1 MIKAWRD
8 IAIPHQDVLRGTF
21 KQSEFAADL
30 SRVHTGDAS
39 EEYQNPVMFF
49 QRTFITE
56 GMRLLL
62 DSVIQRLSGN
72 GGDPVIQL
80 QTAFGGGKTH
90 TMLAVYHLAKG
101 ETPLSELQGIPP
113 IIDKAGVTSLPK
125 AKAVVIDGNQLSP
138 GSPRTRDGI
147 TVNTLWGELA
157 WQLGGANGYE
167 QVKQADVSGTSP
179 GKEDLIKLLKQYA
192 PCVIL
197 VDELVAY
204 IRQFEPG
211 KTYTGGSYDSN
222 ISFIQALTE
231 ALKAV
236 PNALMLVSLPDSNR
250 EAGSQNGIN
259 VLKTL
264 EHFFGRI
271 QALWKPVAAE
281 EAFEIVRRRLFTSI
295 TDQASMEE
303 TCRTFAD
310 YYIANKNDFP
320 NETQEAHYYDRLK
333 QAYPIHPEIFDRLY
347 EDWSSLDNFQRTRGV
362 LKLMAKV
369 IHKLWIDDNKDPL
382 IMPGNLP
389 LYDAD
394 VRNETIYYLP
404 QGWDPVLERD
414 IDGSRSETAH
424 IEKNEARFGQL
435 QACKKLAR
443 TIFFGSA
450 PHAVALHSA
459 RTSRG
464 IEYNRIL
471 LGSVQPDQV
480 IGVFKDAMNRL
491 VDKLHYLSNAD
502 NKLFWFDTRPNL
514 RREMEDRKRR
524 FNDKDDVVPVIKD
537 QLQRLLSN
545 GCFDGIHIFTRSDDI
560 PDDYSLRLVILP
572 PDAYYLRSGGC
583 FAIVGA
589 PNSDGAKK
597 ILTTRGEQPRLKQN
611 RLIFLAADG
620 EVIGRLKDQVLTLLA
635 WDSILKDIQTLKLN
649 LDQYQSRQAKTGFED
664 AKKSL
669 DRIVKETYK
678 WILVPEQDKVPGDKF
693 EPFSINPSVPSIV
706 EEIERILK
714 ENEHLI
720 TQWAPIHLHNLLKR
734 WFWKDDVK
742 EVRAKDIWHSTCCYL
757 YLPRLKNENTF
768 SNAINAGAES
778 RDFFGL
784 AYGKDGDD
792 YVGFSYGKPM
802 TPVFDSSLL
811 LVDPLWAAEYQSQ
824 KTVIVDPPV
833 EPPTEP
839 GTGGT
844 GTGGITGGGT
854 TPPGGGSSGT
864 TPPTPKPVQY
874 KKRFYGR
881 VNLKPTRAKADFAT
895 IVEEIVLH
903 LINSPTVTASIKIE
917 IEADCL
923 EGFDEATQRTIK
935 ENCNTLKFDLSEFE

>member
-101 ETPLSELQGIPP
+101 DTPLSELQGIPP

-138 GSPRTRDGI
+138 GSPRSRDGI

-167 QVKQADVSGTSP
+167 QVKQADLSGTSP

-211 KTYTGGSYDSN
+211 KTFTGGSYDSN

-259 VLKTL
+259 VLRTL

-295 TDQASMEE
+295 TDQTAMEE

-320 NETQEAHYYDRLK
+320 NETQEVHYYERLK

-480 IGVFKDAMNRL
+480 IGIFKDAMNRL

-502 NKLFWFDTRPNL
+502 SKLFWFDTRPNL

-524 FNDKDDVVPVIKD
+524 FNYKDDVVPVIKD

-572 PDAYYLRSGGC
+572 PDAYYLRSGGS
-583 FAIVGA
+583 FAVGGT

-597 ILTTRGEQPRLKQN
+597 ILTNRGEQPRLKQN

-620 EVIGRLKDQVLTLLA
+620 DVIGRLKDQVLTLLA
-635 WDSILKDIQTLKLN
+635 WDSILKDIQMLKLN
-649 LDQYQSRQAKTGFED
+649 LDVYQTRQAKAGKDD
-664 AKKSL
+664 AEKA
-669 DRIVKETYK
+669 VKHLIRDTYR
-678 WILVPEQDKVPGDKF
+678 WLLIPDQGNAPGDRF
-693 EPFSINPSVPSIV
+693 EALSINAAAQNLTAEV
-706 EEIERILK
+706 EKVLK

-720 TQWAPIHLHNLLKR
+720 TGWAPIHLSNLLKK
-734 WFWKDDVK
+734 WFWKDGTHHMKAQDV
-742 EVRAKDIWHSTCCYL
+742 WHSMCCYL
-757 YLPRLKNENTF
+757 YMPRLS
-768 SNAINAGAES
+768 SNSVFQAAISAGASSHE
-778 RDFFGL
+778 FFGF
-784 AYGKDGDD
+784 AYGYDNDQ
-792 YVGFSYGKPM
+792 YVGFTFGNSTAPIY
-802 TPVFDSSLL
+802 DSSLL
-811 LVDPLWAAEYQSQ
+811 LIDPGIATEHKQ
-824 KTVIVDPPV
+824 KTTGT
-833 EPPTEP
+833 PTGGAGTGSTPGAGTGGQGTPGSQGGP
-839 GTGGT
+839 GTGV
-844 GTGGITGGGT
+844 T
-854 TPPGGGSSGT
+854 TPP
-864 TPPTPKPVQY
+864 PTQPKTRLHY
-874 KKRFYGR
+874 YGR
-881 VNLKPTRAKADFAT
+881 KELDATRAKTDFAT
-895 IVEEIVLH
+895 IIDEIVMH
-903 LINSPTVTASIKIE
+903 LIKKPMVSASIQIE
-917 IEADCL
+917 IKADNL

-935 ENCNTLKFDLSEFE
+935 ENSNTLKFDLSEFE

>member
-1 MIKAWRD
+1 MAIKAWRD
-8 IAIPHQDVLRGTF
+8 VAVPHQDVLKGTF

-101 ETPLSELQGIPP
+101 DTPLSELQGIPP
-113 IIDKAGVTSLPK
+113 IIDKAGITSLPK
-125 AKAVVIDGNQLSP
+125 AKVVVIDGNQLSP
-138 GSPRTRDGI
+138 GSPRSRDGI
-147 TVNTLWGELA
+147 IFNTLWGELA

-167 QVKQADVSGTSP
+167 QVKQADLSGTSP

-211 KTYTGGSYDSN
+211 KTFTGGSYDSN

-236 PNALMLVSLPDSNR
+236 PNVLMLVSLPDSNR

-259 VLKTL
+259 VLRTL

-295 TDQASMEE
+295 TDQTAMEE

-320 NETQEAHYYDRLK
+320 NETQEAHYYERLK

-480 IGVFKDAMNRL
+480 IGIFKDAMNRL

-502 NKLFWFDTRPNL
+502 SKLFWFDTRPNL

-572 PDAYYLRSGGC
+572 PDAYYLRSGGS
-583 FAIVGA
+583 FAVGGT

-597 ILTTRGEQPRLKQN
+597 ILTNRGEQPRLKQN

-620 EVIGRLKDQVLTLLA
+620 DVIGRLKDQVLTLLA
-635 WDSILKDIQTLKLN
+635 WDSILKDIQMLKLN
-649 LDQYQSRQAKTGFED
+649 LDVYQTRQAKAGKDD
-664 AKKSL
+664 AEKA
-669 DRIVKETYK
+669 VKHLIRDTYR
-678 WILVPEQDKVPGDKF
+678 WLLIPDQGNAPGDRF
-693 EPFSINPSVPSIV
+693 EALSINAAAQNLTAEV
-706 EEIERILK
+706 EKVLK

-720 TQWAPIHLHNLLKR
+720 TGWAPIHLSNLLKK
-734 WFWKDDVK
+734 WFWKDGTHHMKAQDV
-742 EVRAKDIWHSTCCYL
+742 WHSMCCYL
-757 YLPRLKNENTF
+757 YMPRLS
-768 SNAINAGAES
+768 SNSVFQAAISAGASSQE
-778 RDFFGL
+778 FFGF
-784 AYGKDGDD
+784 AYGYDNDQ
-792 YVGFSYGKPM
+792 YIGFTFGNSTAPIY
-802 TPVFDSSLL
+802 DSSLL
-811 LVDPLWAAEYQSQ
+811 LIDPGIAAEHKQ
-824 KTVIVDPPV
+824 KTAEGDTLVGKGDGSTPGAGTGGQGTPGSQGG
-833 EPPTEP
+833 P
-839 GTGGT
+839 GTGV
-844 GTGGITGGGT
+844 T
-854 TPPGGGSSGT
+854 TPP
-864 TPPTPKPVQY
+864 PTQPKTRLHY
-874 KKRFYGR
+874 YGR
-881 VNLKPTRAKADFAT
+881 KELDATRAKTDFAT
-895 IVEEIVLH
+895 IIDEIVMH
-903 LINSPTVTASIKIE
+903 LIKKPAVSASIQIE
-917 IEADCL
+917 IKADNL

-935 ENCNTLKFDLSEFE
+935 ENSNTLKFDLSEFE

>member
-8 IAIPHQDVLRGTF
+8 IAVPHQDVLKGTF

-56 GMRLLL
+56 GMSLLI
-62 DSVIQRLSGN
+62 DSVIQRLSGK

-101 ETPLSELQGIPP
+101 EAALSDLQGIPP
-113 IIDKAGVTSLPK
+113 IIDRAGITSLPP
-125 AKAVVIDGNQLSP
+125 ARVVVIDGNQLSP
-138 GSPRTRDGI
+138 GSPRLRDGI

-167 QVKQADVSGTSP
+167 QVKQADLSGTSP
-179 GKEDLIKLLKQYA
+179 GKEVLIPLLKQYA

-211 KTYTGGSYDSN
+211 KSYTGGSYDSN

-236 PNALMLVSLPDSNR
+236 PSAIMLASLPESDK
-250 EAGSQNGIN
+250 EAGSQIGIN

-264 EHFFGRI
+264 EGYFQRI
-271 QALWKPVAAE
+271 QALWKPVATE
-281 EAFEIVRRRLFTSI
+281 EAFEIVRRRLFANI
-295 TDQASMEE
+295 TDQKSLEE
-303 TCRTFAD
+303 TCRAYAD
-310 YYIANKNDFP
+310 FYIANKDDFP
-320 NETQEAHYYDRLK
+320 NETQEAHYYERLK

-362 LKLMAKV
+362 LKLMAKI

-382 IMPGNLP
+382 ITPGNLP

-394 VRNETIYYLP
+394 VRHEVIYYLP

-414 IDGSRSETAH
+414 IDGSRSETAQ

-450 PHAVALHSA
+450 PHAVALHAA

-464 IEYNRIL
+464 IEYKRIL
-471 LGSVQPDQV
+471 LGVVQPDQV
-480 IGVFKDAMNRL
+480 IGVFKDAMTRL

-524 FNDKDDVVPVIKD
+524 FSDKDDVVPVIKE
-537 QLQRLLSN
+537 QLQRLVNN

-572 PDAYYLRSGGC
+572 PDAYYLRSGGS
-583 FAIVGA
+583 FAIGGT
-589 PNSDGAKK
+589 PNSDGAKR
-597 ILTTRGEQPRLKQN
+597 ILTSRGEQPRLKQN

-620 EVIGRLKDQVLTLLA
+620 EVMGRLKDQVLILLA
-635 WDSILKDIQTLKLN
+635 WDSVLKDIQTVKLN

-664 AKKSL
+664 ARKSI
-669 DRIVKETYK
+669 DRLVKETYK

-693 EPFSINPSVPSIV
+693 EAFSINPSAANLVG
-706 EEIERILK
+706 EIERILS
-714 ENEHLI
+714 ENEQLI
-720 TQWAPIHLHNLLKR
+720 TQWAPIHLHKLLKR
-734 WFWKDDVK
+734 WFWKEDIQDLK
-742 EVRAKDIWHSTCCYL
+742 AKDIWHSTCCYL
-757 YLPRLKNENTF
+757 YLPRLKHENSF
-768 SNAINAGAES
+768 SNAVAAGAES

-784 AYGKDGDD
+784 AYGKECDQ
-792 YVGFSYGKPM
+792 YLGFSYGKAM

-811 LVDPLWAAEYQSQ
+811 LIEPLSAAEYQV
-824 KTVIVDPPV
+824 KKDAARTPYPN
-833 EPPTEP
+833 ETGAGEP

-844 GTGGITGGGT
+844 ADGGSEGVTPPDGGGGT
-854 TPPGGGSSGT
+854 RPIPE
-864 TPPTPKPVQY
+864 PVPY

-881 VNLKPTRAKADFAT
+881 IDLNPPRAKADFAT
-895 IVEEIVLH
+895 IVDEIVLH
-903 LINSPTVTASIKIE
+903 LINSPTVNANIKIE

-935 ENCNTLKFDLSEFE
+935 ENCNTLKFDLSEFED

>member
-1 MIKAWRD
+1 MAIKAWRD
-8 IAIPHQDVLRGTF
+8 VAVPHQDVLKGTF

-101 ETPLSELQGIPP
+101 DTPLSELQGIPP
-113 IIDKAGVTSLPK
+113 IIDKAGITSLPK
-125 AKAVVIDGNQLSP
+125 AKVVVIDGNQLSP
-138 GSPRTRDGI
+138 GSPRSRDGI
-147 TVNTLWGELA
+147 IVNTLWGELA

-167 QVKQADVSGTSP
+167 QVKQADLSGTSP

-211 KTYTGGSYDSN
+211 KTFTGGSYDSN

-259 VLKTL
+259 VLRTL

-295 TDQASMEE
+295 TDQTAMEE

-320 NETQEAHYYDRLK
+320 NETQEVHYYERLK

-480 IGVFKDAMNRL
+480 IGIFKDAMNRL

-502 NKLFWFDTRPNL
+502 SKLFWFDTRPNL

-572 PDAYYLRSGGC
+572 PDAYYLRSGGS
-583 FAIVGA
+583 FAVGGT

-597 ILTTRGEQPRLKQN
+597 ILTNRGEQPRLKQN

-620 EVIGRLKDQVLTLLA
+620 DVIGRLKDQVLTLLA
-635 WDSILKDIQTLKLN
+635 WDSILKDIQMLKLN
-649 LDQYQSRQAKTGFED
+649 LDVYQTRQAKAGKDD
-664 AKKSL
+664 AEKA
-669 DRIVKETYK
+669 VKHLIRDTYR
-678 WILVPEQDKVPGDKF
+678 WLLIPDQGNAPGDRF
-693 EPFSINPSVPSIV
+693 EALSINAAAQNLTAEV
-706 EEIERILK
+706 EKVLK

-720 TQWAPIHLHNLLKR
+720 TGWAPIHLSNLLKK
-734 WFWKDDVK
+734 WFWKDGTHHMKAQDV
-742 EVRAKDIWHSTCCYL
+742 WHSMCCYL
-757 YLPRLKNENTF
+757 YMPRLS
-768 SNAINAGAES
+768 SNSVFQAAISAGASSQE
-778 RDFFGL
+778 FFGF
-784 AYGKDGDD
+784 AYGYDNDQ
-792 YVGFSYGKPM
+792 YIGFTFGNSTAPIY
-802 TPVFDSSLL
+802 DSSLL
-811 LVDPLWAAEYQSQ
+811 LIDPGIAAEHKQ
-824 KTVIVDPPV
+824 KTAEGDTLVGKGDGSTPGAGTGGQGTPGSQGG
-833 EPPTEP
+833 P

-844 GTGGITGGGT
+844 
-854 TPPGGGSSGT
+854 TPP
-864 TPPTPKPVQY
+864 PTQPKTRLHY
-874 KKRFYGR
+874 YGR
-881 VNLKPTRAKADFAT
+881 KELDATRAKTDFAT
-895 IVEEIVLH
+895 IIDEIVMH
-903 LINSPTVTASIKIE
+903 LIKKPAVSASIQIE
-917 IEADCL
+917 IKADNL

-935 ENCNTLKFDLSEFE
+935 ENSNTLKFDLSEFE